1 MYGHTNY
8 NTSTPAAIMGLEQA
22 KARIAHLEARRGFWR
37 SLAAQKD
44 EQVALM
50 KDRLSVATQE
60 ASLLRSKLSLV
71 QNGPSGSVAALKDQ
85 LAKATAD
92 VNRLRKA
99 RNEWRAAAGGS
110 SGDNPADF
118 AGKADTDQSDRIEE
132 LENEV
137 EELRS
142 TLSEIRSLAD

>member
-22 KARIAHLEARRGFWR
+22 KARIAHLEARRGYWR
-37 SLAAQKD
+37 NMANAQ
-44 EQVALM
+44 
-50 KDRLSVATQE
+50 
-60 ASLLRSKLSLV
+60 ASRI
-71 QNGPSGSVAALKDQ
+71 AALESKVAQ
-85 LAKATAD
+85 SASFGEVANLKNALAKATAD
-92 VNRLRKA
+92 VGRLRKA
-99 RNEWRAAAGGS
+99 RNDWRAAAGGS